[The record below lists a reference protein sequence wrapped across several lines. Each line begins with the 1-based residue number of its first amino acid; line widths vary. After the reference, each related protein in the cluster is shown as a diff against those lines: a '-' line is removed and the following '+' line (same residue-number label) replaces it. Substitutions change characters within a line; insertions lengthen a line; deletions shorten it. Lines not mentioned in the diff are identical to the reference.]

1 MPDDIEQPPRGY
13 TTEDVKAVEDEEQ
26 EPPRRR
32 RRFARWKLVVAAL
45 IVIPVI
51 VFALW
56 TWVALG
62 WVYSEGNRV
71 GIVQKFSRKGW
82 LCKTW
87 EGELAMSP
95 VPGSMPQLFHFT
107 VRDDAVARRI
117 NDAAGQRVE
126 LHYQE
131 HKGVPTTCFGETQYY
146 VTGVRTLQ

>member
-13 TTEDVKAVEDEEQ
+13 TTEDVKALPDDE
-26 EPPRRR
+26 PAPRR
-32 RRFARWKLVVAAL
+32 RRFARWKLFAVAL

-56 TWVALG
+56 TWVALE
-62 WVYSEGNRV
+62 WVYSDGNRV
-71 GIVQKFSRKGW
+71 GFVQKFSRKGW

-87 EGELAMSP
+87 EGELAMYP
-95 VPGSMPQLFHFT
+95 VPGSVPELFHFT

-117 NDAAGQRVE
+117 NDAAGKRVE
-126 LHYQE
+126 LHYEE

-146 VTGVRTLQ
+146 VTNVRPLP